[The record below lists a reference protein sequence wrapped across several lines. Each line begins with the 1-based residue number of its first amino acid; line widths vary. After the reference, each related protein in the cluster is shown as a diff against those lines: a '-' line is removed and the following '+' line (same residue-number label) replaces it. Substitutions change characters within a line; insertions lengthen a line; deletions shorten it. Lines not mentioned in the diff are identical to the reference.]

1 MLAGGELEAA
11 ASCPN
16 TVRKHASVIS
26 SFIALKPSLLKAVE
40 IVSCHKAF
48 AKADVSSGRSKVLT
62 SYVGIDARIMRC
74 LHTTSRRP
82 LGWIAAAMVL

>member
-1 MLAGGELEAA
+1 LAGGEFDAA
-11 ASCPN
+11 ASWSK

-26 SFIALKPSLLKAVE
+26 LLVPSTTFLLNAVE

-48 AKADVSSGRSKVLT
+48 AKGHVSSSKSRVLT

-74 LHTTSRRP
+74 LHTTSRRA

>member
-1 MLAGGELEAA
+1 MLADGELEAA
-11 ASCPN
+11 ASCSN
-16 TVRKHASVIS
+16 TVRKHASATSLSVAS
-26 SFIALKPSLLKAVE
+26 KPSLLKAVD

-48 AKADVSSGRSKVLT
+48 AKADVSSGKSRVLT

-82 LGWIAAAMVL
+82 LGWTAAAMVL